1 MKRWPF
7 CLVIL
12 LSACG
17 QAPVGAGPSVH
28 ISATATLGGASP
40 TASQSPVS
48 KLGLLVVLEAR
59 GAGSTFGAGPG
70 AYDAHDTVAIAG
82 IDGIAK
88 AKQTFKPRTLPFIG
102 NAGAVLQP
110 EARVAAGAV
119 FYIDGAGSVRRLD
132 VNGAVTRIASF
143 PFGQQ
148 QEVSFA
154 VSPDGKHLV
163 ASVLT
168 LPARNPNAQTVG
180 DPPYLAGS
188 HAFLELFSADTG
200 GAARSMGRTDLG
212 TDINNSKMMRVVGW
226 DAIGPVVTLQQNLG
240 SQQGSLG
247 NGFEGWQLAHLDS
260 SGRAGSPITPADCY
274 PWQELAD
281 MSVLCSSASYGDI
294 KLIAANGTKVVSFPG
309 ASGPFLA
316 VSPDGSRV
324 AFLGGVQDRGGKR
337 VTLPDTFFPEGWL
350 DASTIVGYVDT
361 KSRFGATVGNMAL
374 IRLSNPAQ
382 LDDLGFT
389 GVLAGVL

>member
-1 MKRWPF
+1 MAMKRAYI
-7 CLVIL
+7 CVALL

-17 QAPVGAGPSVH
+17 QGSAGTHSSGH
-28 ISATATLGGASP
+28 ASP
-40 TASQSPVS
+40 TATPSASPS
-48 KLGLLVVLEAR
+48 TIPRLGLLVVLEAR
-59 GAGSTFGAGPG
+59 RAGSTFGGGPD

-82 IDGIAK
+82 SDGIAK
-88 AKQTFKPRTLPFIG
+88 AKQTFKARSLPFIG
-102 NAGAVLQP
+102 NAGTIMQR
-110 EARVAAGAV
+110 EARVAGGAV
-119 FYIDGAGSVRRLD
+119 FYIDGNGAVRRLD
-132 VNGAVTRIASF
+132 VNGTVTQVTTF
-143 PFGQQ
+143 PFGQPQ

-163 ASVLT
+163 ASVFT
-168 LPARNPNAQTVG
+168 LPARNPNAQHPP
-180 DPPYLAGS
+180 DPPYVAGS
-188 HAFLELFSADTG
+188 HAYLELFAADAG
-200 GAARSMGRTDLG
+200 GSARSLVRTDLG
-212 TDINNSKMMRVVGW
+212 TPTNNWKVLRVVGW
-226 DAIGPVVTLQQNLG
+226 DAMGPVVTLQQNLG

-247 NGFEGWQLAHLDS
+247 YGFEGWQLAHLDA
-260 SGRAGSPITPADCY
+260 SGHPESPITPEDCY

-281 MSVLCSSASYGDI
+281 MSVLCSSGSYGDI

-324 AFLGGVQDRGGKR
+324 AFLGGVQDRNGKHI
-337 VTLPDTFFPEGWL
+337 TLPDTFFPEGWL
-350 DASTIVGYVDT
+350 DASTIIGYQDT

-374 IRLSNPAQ
+374 VRLTDVAR

>member
-1 MKRWPF
+1 MKRGYL
-7 CLVIL
+7 CVALL

-17 QAPVGAGPSVH
+17 QGSVGAHPSGNAA
-28 ISATATLGGASP
+28 ATATP
-40 TASQSPVS
+40 TASPSAIS
-48 KLGLLVVLEAR
+48 RLGLLVVLEAR
-59 GAGSTFGAGPG
+59 QAGSTFGGGPD
-70 AYDAHDTVAIAG
+70 AYDAHDTVVIAG
-82 IDGIAK
+82 TDGYAK

-102 NAGAVLQP
+102 NAGAVMQP

-119 FYIDGAGSVRRLD
+119 FYVDGNGAVRRLD
-132 VNGAVTRIASF
+132 VNGTVTPVTSF
-143 PFGQQ
+143 PLGPQ

-154 VSPDGKHLV
+154 VSPDGKRLL
-163 ASVLT
+163 ASILT
-168 LPARNPNAQTVG
+168 LPARNPNAQHPP
-180 DPPYLAGS
+180 DPPYVAGA
-188 HAFLELFSADTG
+188 HAFLELFAADTG
-200 GAARSMGRTDLG
+200 GAARSLGRTDLG
-212 TDINNSKMMRVVGW
+212 TGINNSKVLRVVGW

-247 NGFEGWQLAHLDS
+247 YGFEGWQLAHLDS
-260 SGRAGSPITPADCY
+260 SGHAGSPITPADCY

-281 MSVLCSSASYGDI
+281 MSVLCSSGSYRDI

-309 ASGPFLA
+309 VSGPFLA

-324 AFLGGVQDRGGKR
+324 AFPGGVQDRNGKHIA
-337 VTLPDTFFPEGWL
+337 LPDTFFPEGWL
-350 DASTIVGYVDT
+350 DTSTIIGYQDT

-374 IRLSNPAQ
+374 VRLTDVAR